1 MKTAQ
6 EAMRKKKTLLLGRT
20 LPSFGNKCLLFYSL
34 PNFKIILPLR
44 RLKNYNVEQILF
56 ESGNY

>member
-1 MKTAQ
+1 
-6 EAMRKKKTLLLGRT
+6 MRKKKTLLLGRT